1 MNLKRTEILWWNDA
15 VLLIIKE
22 KKMFNST
29 LMLVSLLYFN
39 YLCTTKKN
47 DFLWDSTNLY

>member
-15 VLLIIKE
+15 AMLIIKE

-39 YLCTTKKN
+39 YFCTTKKMT
-47 DFLWDSTNLY
+47 FYGI

>member
-22 KKMFNST
+22 KKMFNFT

-39 YLCTTKKN
+39 YFCTTKK
-47 DFLWDSTNLY
+47 